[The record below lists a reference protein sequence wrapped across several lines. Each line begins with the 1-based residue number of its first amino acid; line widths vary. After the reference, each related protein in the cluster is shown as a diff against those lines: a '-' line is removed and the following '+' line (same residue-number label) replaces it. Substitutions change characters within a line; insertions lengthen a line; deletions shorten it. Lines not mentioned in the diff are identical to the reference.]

1 MPRHI
6 AARTNLNTKDYAGIA
21 PAPRYALRLADHNCG
36 KSREPP
42 VADDDVQDMR
52 DHAER
57 FRRLAR
63 VVEDERNRRQLLEMA
78 QELDKGA
85 DGLEQARSKKR

>member
-1 MPRHI
+1 
-6 AARTNLNTKDYAGIA
+6 
-21 PAPRYALRLADHNCG
+21 
-36 KSREPP
+36 